1 MFDSDIHT
9 RGLSA
14 PAFVRGVKPLVD
26 IEETGMTY
34 RITDDAG
41 FLIAEIRFHNR
52 IHDDLVAVYLQDVCE
67 VLGAAGYHPVTE
79 EEA

>member
-1 MFDSDIHT
+1 M
-9 RGLSA
+9 
-14 PAFVRGVKPLVD
+14 K
-26 IEETGMTY
+26 Y

-52 IHDDLVAVYLQDVCE
+52 THDDLIAVYLQDVCE

-79 EEA
+79 EEEA

>member
-1 MFDSDIHT
+1 
-9 RGLSA
+9 
-14 PAFVRGVKPLVD
+14 
-26 IEETGMTY
+26 MTY

-52 IHDDLVAVYLQDVCE
+52 THEDLVAVYLQDVCE

-79 EEA
+79 EKEAHDPNDIRAMYPDDFSEAGV

>member
-1 MFDSDIHT
+1 M
-9 RGLSA
+9 LSA
-14 PAFVRGVKPLVD
+14 PTSQARVREALAELIGGK
-26 IEETGMTY
+26 MSKTY

-52 IHDDLVAVYLQDVCE
+52 THDDLVAVYLQDVCE